1 MMYNIFYQS
10 ITWTNRN
17 CSLHLL
23 FAVEMNF
30 RLKKQS
36 AKLFSIENFDI
47 DFFHHRFILSRN
59 FSCAWTQTIAIFLRL
74 YRFNGCCLKIGTF
87 STTSLKNL
95 RYQVRLI
102 FFQINS
108 ARALILVRSCRF
120 FINPNPIVLIFIL
133 KHAYAKRR

>member
-1 MMYNIFYQS
+1 MYNIFYQS

-23 FAVEMNF
+23 FALEMNF

-36 AKLFSIENFDI
+36 VKLFSIENFDI
-47 DFFHHRFILSRN
+47 DFFPHRFILSRN
-59 FSCAWTQTIAIFLRL
+59 LRL
-74 YRFNGCCLKIGTF
+74 DPNDCNF
-87 STTSLKNL
+87 SSFVSLQWVLLKNWNIFYHKFKKFKVSSAL
-95 RYQVRLI
+95 NF

-108 ARALILVRSCRF
+108 ARALILVRSCRY

-133 KHAYAKRR
+133 KHPYAKRT